1 MTTKVMVVGSAKD
14 TRTHKPRIRITGF
27 WLDEIG
33 FTCDSL
39 ATADYEPGQIIIKL
53 QGSGIDT
60 YSRVIKEVLASKGG
74 LLQVRLEWHNKK
86 KTPHLEIKGLW
97 LENFG
102 FTIGSVII
110 LQIEYGVINIRL
122 VDLDKL

>member
-1 MTTKVMVVGSAKD
+1 MTTKVMVVGSEKGNPK
-14 TRTHKPRIRITGF
+14 RRPRIRLAGF
-27 WLDEIG
+27 WLNEIG
-33 FTCDSL
+33 FKYESL
-39 ATADYEPGQIIIKL
+39 ATADYEPGRIVIKL

-60 YSRVIKEVLASKGG
+60 YSQVVKEVLASKGG

-102 FTIGSVII
+102 FTIGSVFVV
-110 LQIEYGVINIRL
+110 QAEYGQINIHL
-122 VDLDKL
+122 VDLNNV

>member
-60 YSRVIKEVLASKGG
+60 YSRVIKEVREGQSG
-74 LLQVRLEWHNKK
+74 LLQVKPAFHNKK
-86 KTPHLEIKGLW
+86 RSPHLEIKGVW
-97 LENFG
+97 LEDFG
-102 FTIGSVII
+102 FAIGSVFVV
-110 LQIEYGVINIRL
+110 QAEYGEINIHL
-122 VDLDKL
+122 VDLNNV